1 MLVFCQIYNIPMQT
15 VILLNFTLTLICLVC
30 LFQVLRW
37 LRVVTA
43 KAVEL
48 EETVETLALK
58 LPQLQ
63 LQIQQSHN
71 RLIAFQQARQVVG
84 SALTQLPK
92 MYRFLRNRKRR
103 KEDKNK

>member
-1 MLVFCQIYNIPMQT
+1 MQT
-15 VILLNFTLTLICLVC
+15 VILLNFTLTLLCLVC

-43 KAVEL
+43 KAQAL
-48 EETVETLALK
+48 EETFETLALT

-63 LQIQQSHN
+63 IQIQESHN

-84 SALTQLPK
+84 SVLTQLPK
-92 MYRFLRNRKRR
+92 MYRFLRNRKRG
-103 KEDKNK
+103 KEDKRK